1 MPVLPVSKAAA
12 ARDAVATCISLCS
25 VGKQKNVP
33 TTPPKKKKTS
43 SLIVIVYTLFRKN
56 TSGFAGIRNP
66 HLSQSEGQEETPM
79 SPVIP
84 MAGK

>member
-25 VGKQKNVP
+25 VGKQKHVP
-33 TTPPKKKKTS
+33 TTPPKKTS

-56 TSGFAGIRNP
+56 TSGFAGIRIP

-79 SPVIP
+79 NPVIP